1 MARSNSDP
9 LTQREAQIMDVVW
22 RLGDVTAEQVRE
34 GLPGSPHDSTV
45 RTLMRVL
52 ETKGYLTHETKGKAY
67 VYRAAVGRRKAQR
80 LAVRSMLARFFAG
93 SAEDLVLRLI
103 EDEQL
108 SQEQLAELRR
118 SPTLATGG
126 KRRRKGETS

>member
-1 MARSNSDP
+1 MARRNSDP
-9 LTQREAQIMDVVW
+9 LTEREAQIMDVVW
-22 RLGDVTAEQVRE
+22 RLGEATADQVRA

-52 ETKGYLTHETKGKAY
+52 ETKGYLTHQTTGKAY
-67 VYRAAVGRRKAQR
+67 IYRAVVARRKAQR
-80 LAVRSMLARFFAG
+80 MAVRSVLSRFFAG

-108 SQEQLAELRR
+108 SQEQLDELRA
-118 SPTLATGG
+118 SPALAASR
-126 KRRRKGETS
+126 KRRRKGEAS